1 MTLKND
7 KISSI
12 EKKIEIEAILGSLDE
27 ERFALLVNLCKKITD
42 FGHDPTAGKDKRIDG
57 IPVQFDNVDD
67 DDNVEDVYD
76 EVRGEKEDVSE
87 DEIVMAEDSDVEGV
101 SDIEFNEDTFS
112 NHGKGLCPLD
122 IDAHWLQRKLS
133 KYFEEA
139 KKAMEVLHI
148 LQKAQGNR
156 ECENQLVLLLG
167 YDCCDFI
174 KLLLKNK
181 EMILH
186 CTQSDIEKVG
196 IKNKIGRDNELI
208 KILKQLE
215 GSVRDRG
222 NDETLSDV
230 DDYEDEDYCP
240 TSPKRSR
247 PSSPM
252 RSRRSSVE
260 SKTKRIS
267 LEVPIDLVAR
277 TTLVAS
283 DIRISPS
290 QQTKLLASVILAS
303 KGDISQFSISSTTA
317 RRERQRVEA
326 LVADKIKED
335 FRGVM
340 KDPDVKVMVHFD
352 GKKLPSIN
360 TDKVHKPL
368 KDRVAV
374 ILKWENGEQLI
385 GIPELPDGKGM
396 KMSLT

>member
-1 MTLKND
+1 
-7 KISSI
+7 
-12 EKKIEIEAILGSLDE
+12 
-27 ERFALLVNLCKKITD
+27 
-42 FGHDPTAGKDKRIDG
+42 
-57 IPVQFDNVDD
+57 
-67 DDNVEDVYD
+67 
-76 EVRGEKEDVSE
+76 
-87 DEIVMAEDSDVEGV
+87 
-101 SDIEFNEDTFS
+101 
-112 NHGKGLCPLD
+112 
-122 IDAHWLQRKLS
+122 
-133 KYFEEA
+133 
-139 KKAMEVLHI
+139 ME
-148 LQKAQGNR
+148 
-156 ECENQLVLLLG
+156 
-167 YDCCDFI
+167 
-174 KLLLKNK
+174 
-181 EMILH
+181 
-186 CTQSDIEKVG
+186 
-196 IKNKIGRDNELI
+196 RDNELI

-230 DDYEDEDYCP
+230 DDEDEDYCP
-240 TSPKRSR
+240 SSPKRSR
-247 PSSPM
+247 PSSPV

-283 DIRISPS
+283 DIKISPS

-303 KGDISQFSISSTTA
+303 KGDISQFSISTTTA

-340 KDPDVKVMVHFD
+340 KDPDVKVMIHFD

-396 KMSLT
+396 MLSLT

>member
-1 MTLKND
+1 
-7 KISSI
+7 
-12 EKKIEIEAILGSLDE
+12 
-27 ERFALLVNLCKKITD
+27 
-42 FGHDPTAGKDKRIDG
+42 
-57 IPVQFDNVDD
+57 
-67 DDNVEDVYD
+67 
-76 EVRGEKEDVSE
+76 
-87 DEIVMAEDSDVEGV
+87 
-101 SDIEFNEDTFS
+101 
-112 NHGKGLCPLD
+112 
-122 IDAHWLQRKLS
+122 
-133 KYFEEA
+133 
-139 KKAMEVLHI
+139 ME
-148 LQKAQGNR
+148 
-156 ECENQLVLLLG
+156 
-167 YDCCDFI
+167 
-174 KLLLKNK
+174 
-181 EMILH
+181 
-186 CTQSDIEKVG
+186 
-196 IKNKIGRDNELI
+196 RDNELI

-215 GSVRDRG
+215 GSVEYIQRDRG

-252 RSRRSSVE
+252 RSTRSYAE

-283 DIRISPS
+283 DIKISPS
-290 QQTKLLASVILAS
+290 QQTKLLTSVILAS
-303 KGDISQFSISSTTA
+303 KGDISQFSISTTTA

-340 KDPDVKVMVHFD
+340 KDSDVKVMVHFD

-360 TDKVHKPL
+360 TDKVLKPM